1 MKPKNFLI
9 NFAIALLAIGLV
21 LGGAFLDRQFHF
33 GFLDRFSSSSDIS
46 SSGASVVE
54 QKVVREESVVI
65 EVAV

>member
-9 NFAIALLAIGLV
+9 NFAIVLLAVGLV

-46 SSGASVVE
+46 PSEALVVE
-54 QKVVREESVVI
+54 QRRPQER
-65 EVAV
+65 